1 MLNEICK
8 ELNNWFETGKYFNT
22 TFTISDGQIDLSD
35 LIASGALQ
43 TNQYFRIVGSVFND
57 GVYQYP
63 ATDLTDE
70 IFDGAIWPMVVPK
83 EIIDLSTEIS
93 NWNAANAE
101 ILASPYQS
109 ESFGGYSYSKT
120 SGNDG
125 NTLTWKDQFGSRLSK
140 WRKIRCRY

>member
-22 TFTISDGQIDLSD
+22 TLTISDGQIDLSD

-70 IFDGAIWPMVVPK
+70 IFDGAIWPMAVPK

-93 NWNAANAE
+93 NWSTANAE
-101 ILASPYQS
+101 VLASPYQS
-109 ESFGGYSYSKT
+109 ESFGGYSYSKA
-120 SGNDG
+120 SSSDG